1 MTSFKGRLITTTP
14 IVTTGVKNGVANG
27 IWTVSDA
34 LLLKLTSSWPL
45 PPTVTNAPTGVVAL
59 VGNTQATV
67 SFTAPTD
74 TGGIPVTSYTVTSS
88 GGQTATGASSPI
100 TVTGLTNGTSYTF
113 TVTATNNVG
122 VSSSS
127 IASNSGYFVNG
138 DPFFSSVGL
147 LLNGDGTASSTVF
160 ADLSVVPKTVSIT
173 GTVTVNTGT
182 KQFGT
187 GSIYVPS
194 GSNYLSIPSAAG
206 DSTDITSGDFTIECW
221 INKPTSSTVGFLH
234 KFTTSGTARSWF
246 FGQDGSG
253 AVYFYGSTSG
263 SAWEVA
269 IGTGSIPANT
279 WTHVAAVRY
288 GNVIKIFI
296 NGVQSGS
303 DYAFSGTFYNS
314 ATPIYIGNNS
324 GAPTSWS
331 INGYMDDV
339 RITKGIAR
347 YKTNFTP
354 PTTAFVAVGLAQADP
369 YYSSVSLLVSGD
381 GANGSQAFTDT
392 SSIPKT
398 ITTYGNTQVSTSVV
412 KYGSGSMYFDGN
424 GDYLSTPASAA
435 FAFGTGSFTIEMWYY
450 PVSVTSSWP
459 FMWSNGNGY
468 PTNCISINDRHAQHN
483 TVFSVTLG
491 NYQPSNDTA
500 LNGTTVVANNRWYH
514 LALVRNGTTIS
525 LYVNGVSEASITY
538 SGSLDGGTSEASII
552 GGSTSAYCNGYID
565 DLRITKGV
573 ARYIGNFTPPVAA
586 HQASNTNSATSID
599 PAFSAVSLLLTGDG
613 TAGSTT
619 FTDASSSP
627 KTITRYGNTQV
638 STTTKKYGTGSIYLD
653 GNGDYLTVPSTE
665 PFSFGTADFTIEC
678 WIWQNTPYNSWP
690 FIVDIGEHIGG
701 PGICVISGGGAGSDS
716 PAPNM
721 LSVYS
726 QGWYN
731 STSNISASN
740 EWIHIAVVRANNR
753 LIFFKNGVASSSL
766 AYSNNIN
773 LSTSGIIGIGGCV
786 NGPYALAT
794 NRNFTG
800 YIDDLRITK
809 GLARYISDFVPPTQ
823 ALPVA

>member
-1 MTSFKGRLITTTP
+1 MTGFKGRLISTTP
-14 IVTTGVKNGVANG
+14 LVTTGVKNGIANG

-34 LLLKLTSSWPL
+34 FLLKLNSSWPL
-45 PPTVTNAPTGVVAL
+45 PPTAPSAPTGVIGA
-59 VGNTQATV
+59 VGNAQAIVT
-67 SFTAPTD
+67 FTAPTD
-74 TGGIPVTSYTVTSS
+74 TGGLPITSYTVTSS
-88 GGQTATGASSPI
+88 GGQTAIGSSSPI
-100 TVTGLTNGTSYTF
+100 TIAGLTNGTSYTF
-113 TVTATNNVG
+113 TVTATNNIG
-122 VSSSS
+122 TSSSS
-127 IASNSGYFVNG
+127 SVSNSGFYING
-138 DPFFSSVGL
+138 DPFFNSVGL
-147 LLNGDGTASSTVF
+147 LLNGDGTASSTIF
-160 ADLSVVPKTVSIT
+160 NDLSVVPKTVSVT
-173 GTVTVNTGT
+173 GTVTVNTST

-206 DSTDITSGDFTIECW
+206 DSTDISSGDFTIECW
-221 INKPTSSTVGFLH
+221 INKPTSSNAGFLH

-253 AVYFYGSTSG
+253 SVYFYGSTSG

-279 WTHVAAVRY
+279 WTHVAVVRY

-324 GAPTSWS
+324 SAATSWS

-347 YKTNFTP
+347 YRANFTP
-354 PTTAFVAVGLAQADP
+354 PGIAFIASCQSQADP
-369 YYSSVSLLVSGD
+369 YFSAVSLLLSGD
-381 GANGSQAFTDT
+381 GANGSQVFTDT
-392 SSIPKT
+392 SSSPKT
-398 ITTYGNTQVSTSVV
+398 VTTYGNTQVSTSVL
-412 KYGSGSMYFDGN
+412 KYGNGSMYFDGA
-424 GDYLSTPASAA
+424 GDYLSTPASSA
-435 FAFGTGSFTIEMWYY
+435 FAFGSASFTIEMWYY

-500 LNGTTVVANNRWYH
+500 LNGSTAVVNNRWYH
-514 LALVRNGTTIS
+514 LALVRNGTSIS
-525 LYVNGVSEASITY
+525 LYVNGVSEATITY
-538 SGSLDGGTSEASII
+538 SGSLDSGTSEASIV

-573 ARYIGNFTPPVAA
+573 ARYIGNFTPPSAA
-586 HQASNTNSATSID
+586 HQASNTNSATSVD
-599 PAFSAVSLLLTGDG
+599 TAYSAVSLLISGDG
-613 TAGSTT
+613 VSGGTT
-619 FTDASSSP
+619 FTDLSSSP
-627 KTITRYGNTQV
+627 KAITRYGTPVINT
-638 STTTKKYGTGSIYLD
+638 STKKYGTGSIYFD
-653 GNGDYLTVPSTE
+653 GSGDYFTIPSTE
-665 PFSFGTADFTIEC
+665 AFSFGTADFTIEC
-678 WIWQNTPYNSWP
+678 WIWQLTPYASWP
-690 FIVDIGEHIGG
+690 FIVDIGEHISG
-701 PGICVISGGGAGSDS
+701 PGICIITGCGAGTDS

-721 LSVYS
+721 LSCYS

-731 STSNISASN
+731 STSNISAAN

-753 LIFFKNGVASSSL
+753 LIFFKNGIASSSF
-766 AYSNNIN
+766 AYSNNIV

-794 NRNFTG
+794 NRSFNG
-800 YIDDLRITK
+800 YVDDLRITK